1 MSGKSKVG
9 LAVLIVLVLFP
20 SWKLQSQIVP
30 LRVEPLVENNA
41 GAEWPAAM
49 DEDPF
54 EDWAHFLEHPLLLNE
69 ATKEQLQRSG
79 LLPDLLIDR
88 LLLHLQL
95 LGPLLH
101 LNELQ
106 AVAGFNPELIRQ
118 LKPYVK
124 VEPPDSRLLSNLLV
138 AGKISQDILVRVT
151 GLASKTS
158 SANTDWI
165 GNSQGILIRHR
176 LQSNRWQAGWLA
188 EKDPGETMLRNGK
201 PVFDHSGFHLF
212 YQGKELIKALAI
224 GDFTVNMGQGLL
236 HWQSMAFG
244 KSAEMSWFKR
254 QGAVLRP
261 HRSSGEVNFHRG
273 AAATLQWKFLSFS
286 FFISRRLLSGRVL
299 VDSAG
304 LVKGI
309 GSLSTSGYHRTPG
322 EWAGR
327 KVLRQTTAG
336 GRLSYRWKALEFS
349 LNTVVYRFSLPIL
362 PNEEP
367 RNLYDVRGRHWF
379 NASAD
384 FSFTRKNIHG
394 FGEVALDANRAAA
407 WVIGLVITPS
417 PTADLFLLTR
427 QVSLRYRTLYANA
440 FMESSS
446 VETERGFFLGLTL
459 RPSPLV
465 RIEAFADIYLYP
477 WLRYRLNAPASGTD
491 YLVQLSYRPHKKTE
505 LLFRYRKESKKENN
519 LMNVEEDVIP
529 ALFATS
535 RTAERAQ
542 LSYLFS
548 SRIKLRT
555 RVEWLR
561 IKPLP
566 ASLRPTSGEPEEN
579 GFLYYAD
586 LSVKHLFFGGDC
598 SFRWQYSDTKSYESR
613 IYAITPYLRPGF
625 GVSAFYGTGS
635 HFWISLDKSLKN
647 NILLAFNAQFS
658 RLGDSFSIERM
669 GLQLSLKLH

>member
-1 MSGKSKVG
+1 MSGKGKIDLV
-9 LAVLIVLVLFP
+9 LLIVSLFFL
-20 SWKLQSQIVP
+20 SRELHSQAVP

-69 ATKEQLQRSG
+69 ATREQLQRSG

-88 LLLHLQL
+88 LLLHIQL

-106 AVAGFNPELIRQ
+106 AVAGFNPAFIRL

-124 VEPPDSRLLSNLLV
+124 VEPPDARLLSNLLV
-138 AGKISQDILVRVT
+138 AGEINQDILLRVT
-151 GLASKTS
+151 GLTNKPS

-165 GNSQGILIRHR
+165 GKSQGIFIRHR
-176 LQSNRWQAGWLA
+176 LQANRWQAGWLA
-188 EKDPGETMLRNGK
+188 EKDPGETMLQKGK
-201 PVFDHSGFHLF
+201 PVFDHNGFHLF
-212 YQGKELIKALAI
+212 YQGKELIKALAV

-261 HRSSGEVNFHRG
+261 HRSPGEVNFHRG
-273 AAATLQWKFLSFS
+273 AGATLQWKFLSFS

-304 LVKGI
+304 LIYGI
-309 GSLSTSGYHRTPG
+309 GSLSTSGFHRTPG

-336 GRLSYRWKALEFS
+336 GRLSFRWKALEFS
-349 LNTVVYRFSLPIL
+349 LNTVNYRFSLPIL
-362 PNEEP
+362 PNDEP
-367 RNLYDVRGRHWF
+367 RNLFDVRGRHWF

-394 FGEVALDANRAAA
+394 FGEAALDAKRAVA
-407 WVIGLVITPS
+407 WVLGLIITPS
-417 PTADLFLLTR
+417 PTADLFFLTR
-427 QVSLRYRTLYANA
+427 QVSLRYRALNANA

-459 RPSPLV
+459 RPSPPV

-519 LMNVEEDVIP
+519 FMNVEEDAIP
-529 ALFATS
+529 ALFANS
-535 RTAERAQ
+535 RIAKRAQ

-561 IKPLP
+561 IKPLSP
-566 ASLRPTSGEPEEN
+566 TIRPSMEDPEET
-579 GFLYYAD
+579 GFLYYVD
-586 LSVKHLFFGGDC
+586 LWFKQLVFEIDC
-598 SFRWQYSDTKSYESR
+598 SFRWQYFDTKSYESR
-613 IYAITPYLRPGF
+613 IYAVTPYLRPGF
-625 GVSAFYGTGS
+625 GISAFYGTGS
-635 HFWISLDKSLKN
+635 TCWVSLDKTLKN
-647 NILLAFNAQFS
+647 NILLSFNTQISKQGDF
-658 RLGDSFSIERM
+658 LGLPSMR
-669 GLQLSLKLH
+669 LQLSLKLH